1 MGISLWINLAGRPEG
16 FILPASE
23 RMESRA
29 KKAAGFMMVLAFM
42 AVWIEIRASG
52 PAELFRGS
60 DAL

>member
-1 MGISLWINLAGRPEG
+1 
-16 FILPASE
+16 
-23 RMESRA
+23 MESRA

>member
-1 MGISLWINLAGRPEG
+1 
-16 FILPASE
+16 
-23 RMESRA
+23 MESRA

-52 PAELFRGS
+52 PAELFCGS